1 MKIYKYVL
9 RLSFFAKLSSSFS
22 HSLRGYNSHS
32 LMLRLFGKALAGH
45 IPCNRRVKRKQSQA
59 KQPQSV

>member
-1 MKIYKYVL
+1 MKICKYDF

-22 HSLRGYNSHS
+22 RSLRDYNSHS
-32 LMLRLFGKALAGH
+32 LMLRLFGKALVGR
-45 IPCNRRVKRKQSQA
+45 IPCNRRVKRKQPQA